1 MFVCVYV
8 CVLYG
13 CLMVKIFSLASNSFI
28 LLFFPARTL
37 SIPIKINGIEILF
50 RRYGDMSICDMRLHL
65 KIVCISILYIANIQI
80 FQFFFSASFFFFFLS
95 LFCVAPNFH
104 THTSTKSKQEK
115 KTSIND
121 SDSYAYHLI
130 FIFSV
135 FSYFFFFFAEL
146 YFLFRSFPEFG
157 SSEFSTVRCVAFD
170 GLFSFLFFFRFL
182 IL

>member
-135 FSYFFFFFAEL
+135 FSYFFFSSPNYIFFFVPFQSL
-146 YFLFRSFPEFG
+146 DRVSFPLFDVLHSMGYFLFY
-157 SSEFSTVRCVAFD
+157 
-170 GLFSFLFFFRFL
+170 FFFAS
-182 IL
+182 